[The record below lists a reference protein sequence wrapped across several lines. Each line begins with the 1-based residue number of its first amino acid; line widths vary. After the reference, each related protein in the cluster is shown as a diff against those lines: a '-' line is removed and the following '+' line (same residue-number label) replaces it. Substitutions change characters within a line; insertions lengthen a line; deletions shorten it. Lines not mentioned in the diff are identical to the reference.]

1 MRWHLS
7 WRYGHV
13 ILVSRYR
20 FDTCQLTII
29 WMSIIRL
36 KTGYGSHISW
46 KIRHFTLVFLWCGRT
61 GEQISKEAVIKTKNA
76 TIAFFS
82 SPPFLLFALC
92 LLSFSFVT
100 VILEL
105 LGLKKPALTPV
116 HSNDCKFRQFG
127 FQKICQMLTKNST
140 ILSKCA
146 ISKWQAAFQ
155 VIWHQCCSFR
165 RIQIHTFIVTP

>member
-1 MRWHLS
+1 MRWYLS

-13 ILVSRYR
+13 TLVSGYR

-36 KTGYGSHISW
+36 KTGYGLPHQLENQTFHIGVPMVRQDGWIDLQRSY
-46 KIRHFTLVFLWCGRT
+46 F
-61 GEQISKEAVIKTKNA
+61 KNC
-76 TIAFFS
+76 FPYLRSFSFS
-82 SPPFLLFALC
+82 SPFPSLLLF
-92 LLSFSFVT
+92 
-100 VILEL
+100 LEL
-105 LGLKKPALTPV
+105 LGL
-116 HSNDCKFRQFG
+116 
-127 FQKICQMLTKNST
+127 QKICQMLTKNST

-165 RIQIHTFIVTP
+165 RIQIHNFMVTP